1 MRLSHTRQIGRRAV
15 CRKSEIQH
23 GRPKLVT
30 SLLDISK
37 VKAGR
42 EPGEQVRHECIC
54 LTVERLNV
62 LSPEAFA
69 RERIESGA

>member
-1 MRLSHTRQIGRRAV
+1 MA
-15 CRKSEIQH
+15 
-23 GRPKLVT
+23 

-42 EPGEQVRHECIC
+42 EPREQVRHECIC